1 MYSTRIQPN
10 CLKHFQNVVSDA
22 LRGHGASDD
31 GLKRDRAKMRFRAQ
45 MFGDLCKG
53 AFEGRFIAKLDDRD
67 PIMGCFSEED
77 LTRCQ
82 GGEIGWQFSAEVSP
96 LVDVALECNWRN
108 QLEATDVT
116 IGER

>member
-1 MYSTRIQPN
+1 
-10 CLKHFQNVVSDA
+10 
-22 LRGHGASDD
+22 
-31 GLKRDRAKMRFRAQ
+31 
-45 MFGDLCKG
+45 
-53 AFEGRFIAKLDDRD
+53 
-67 PIMGCFSEED
+67 MGCFSEED